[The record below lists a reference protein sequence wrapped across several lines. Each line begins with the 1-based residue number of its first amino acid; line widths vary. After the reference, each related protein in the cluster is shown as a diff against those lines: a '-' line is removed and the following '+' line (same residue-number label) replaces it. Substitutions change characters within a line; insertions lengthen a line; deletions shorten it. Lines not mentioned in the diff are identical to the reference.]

1 MRSTFA
7 ELWPATFRFVPKL
20 LILGGAALAI
30 IFGLRMSHAPN
41 TLEAFAGVFL
51 VVSGAQIA
59 LWVLGIRLE
68 MLGNTSND
76 PQRASQRAFVAGE
89 SVDEGLLR
97 LEGKMLTWIGLVM
110 GQASIDSI
118 DPLKVLDEVKL
129 AEAVSWCQR
138 GYEMFRKIGDPSEFM
153 ALNNLVFYS
162 SVLGN
167 KARRHFL
174 LEKARI
180 LQREGEVHNSLNLLL
195 TACYAILRF
204 EDDPREKAQAIE
216 TLRGIQYS
224 YDATDQEK
232 REASLYLAHFTEEYV
247 KMRIGTQAG
256 N

>member
-1 MRSTFA
+1 MKSSLWFYTRFA
-7 ELWPATFRFVPKL
+7 SKVS
-20 LILGGAALAI
+20 ILVGAALSI
-30 IFGLRMSHAPN
+30 IFGLRLSHAQN

-59 LWVLGIRLE
+59 LWVFGIRLE
-68 MLGNTSND
+68 MLGNTSSD
-76 PQRASQRAFVAGE
+76 PQSASQRISVSSE
-89 SVDEGLLR
+89 SVDERFLR

-110 GQASIDSI
+110 GQASVDSTNS
-118 DPLKVLDEVKL
+118 LRVLDEAKL
-129 AEAVSWCQR
+129 AEAVSWCER
-138 GYEMFRKIGDPSEFM
+138 GYEMLRKIGGPSEFM

-195 TACYAILRF
+195 TACYAVLKF
-204 EDDPREKAQAIE
+204 EDDPHEKAEAFE
-216 TLRGIQYS
+216 TLRGIQHS
-224 YDATDQEK
+224 YKATDQEK
-232 REASLYLAHFTEEYV
+232 REASFYLAHFTEEYV